1 MMTHIYIYATWPTP
15 MKTYLFKSASL
26 GILVPF
32 PIGDQMMQSV
42 SGTEIGKNIQ
52 GRLFDNRRTRLNQME
67 FMSYTT
73 HIAGT
78 QHVL

>member
-1 MMTHIYIYATWPTP
+1 
-15 MKTYLFKSASL
+15 
-26 GILVPF
+26 
-32 PIGDQMMQSV
+32 MMQSV

-73 HIAGT
+73 YIAGT
-78 QHVL
+78 QHVP